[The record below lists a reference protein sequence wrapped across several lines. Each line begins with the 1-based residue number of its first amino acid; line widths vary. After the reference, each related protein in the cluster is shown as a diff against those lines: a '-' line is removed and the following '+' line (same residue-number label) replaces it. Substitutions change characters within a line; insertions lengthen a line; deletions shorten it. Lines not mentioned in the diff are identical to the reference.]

1 MVRSFQFHLLIILH
15 FNILLKEIMYKLF
28 VAFSTILSPFSAPES
43 VSSVTATNATAK
55 SITFQWKKPLVSNG
69 VIKGYSVFI
78 KHGERCLYHIKYD
91 CVDCQRDCRVDKT
104 QNDVSDKYFKKGL
117 ERQNSF

>member
-1 MVRSFQFHLLIILH
+1 MHRPKPYYASIKYKFIKNNPKPFQPSFSQ
-15 FNILLKEIMYKLF
+15 
-28 VAFSTILSPFSAPES
+28 FSAPGS

-78 KHGERCLYHIKYD
+78 KHGERCLYRIKYG
-91 CVDCQRDCRVDKT
+91 CVDCQRDCLVDQT
-104 QNDVSDKYFKKGL
+104 QNDVSDKYFKK
-117 ERQNSF
+117 